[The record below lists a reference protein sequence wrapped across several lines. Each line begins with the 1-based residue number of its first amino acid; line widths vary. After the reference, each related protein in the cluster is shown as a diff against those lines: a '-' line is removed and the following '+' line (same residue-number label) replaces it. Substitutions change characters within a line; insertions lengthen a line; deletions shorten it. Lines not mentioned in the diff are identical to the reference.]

1 MKPAL
6 IEAILS
12 QSSRI
17 RLIDAEHAKELVS
30 GKTEK
35 PTGVD
40 PGAFFIAR
48 STQYLLASIPLH
60 LFAPNEDSERY
71 DGTVDTQRAQHYAR
85 RLQHVMAVDGHDA
98 AVDTVPPIIAGA
110 RKADLLGIIDGGHRI
125 TAARLAGTKEI
136 MTLMRVPEGMY
147 EFIRALCELREGFN
161 ELRQQ
166 GEAVETIADPGRS
179 PFISDG
185 PSLAQC
191 AEPRKHRRMAV

>member
-17 RLIDAEHAKELVS
+17 RLIDADQAKEMVS

-35 PTGVD
+35 PMGVD
-40 PGAFFIAR
+40 PGAFFISR

-60 LFAPNEDSERY
+60 LFAPNEDSAHY
-71 DGTVDTQRAQHYAR
+71 DGTVDGKRAQHYAR
-85 RLQHVMAVDGHDA
+85 RIQHVMATYGHDA
-98 AVDTVPPIIAGA
+98 AVDAVPPVIAGA

-147 EFIRALCELREGFN
+147 EFIRALCEIRAGFN
-161 ELRQQ
+161 ELRHQ
-166 GEAVETIADPGRS
+166 GEAVGSKVDPGRS
-179 PFISDG
+179 PIISDG
-185 PSLAQC
+185 LSLAQDS
-191 AEPRKHRRMAV
+191 EPRKHRRMAV

>member
-17 RLIDAEHAKELVS
+17 RLIDADHAKEMVS

-35 PTGVD
+35 PMGVD
-40 PGAFFIAR
+40 PGAFFMAR
-48 STQYLLASIPLH
+48 SAQYLLASIPLH
-60 LFAPNEDSERY
+60 LFAPNEDSAHY
-71 DGTVDTQRAQHYAR
+71 DGTVDAQRAQHYAR
-85 RLQHVMAVDGHDA
+85 RIQHVMAVDGHDA
-98 AVDTVPPIIAGA
+98 AVDAVPPVIAGA

-147 EFIRALCELREGFN
+147 EFIRALCEIRGGFN
-161 ELRQQ
+161 ELRIQDSGAAMRPEARRRQEVAEEINPSQ
-166 GEAVETIADPGRS
+166 GADSIR
-179 PFISDG
+179 
-185 PSLAQC
+185 
-191 AEPRKHRRMAV
+191 RRRMTA

>member
-17 RLIDAEHAKELVS
+17 SLIDADQAKEMVS

-35 PTGVD
+35 PMGVD

-60 LFAPNEDSERY
+60 LFAPNEDSAHY
-71 DGTVDTQRAQHYAR
+71 DSTVDGKRAQHYAR
-85 RLQHVMAVDGHDA
+85 RIQHVMAADGNDA
-98 AVDTVPPIIAGA
+98 AVDSVPPVIAGA

-147 EFIRALCELREGFN
+147 EFIRALCEIRAGIN
-161 ELRQQ
+161 ELRHQ
-166 GEAVETIADPGRS
+166 GEAVEPKADPGRS
-179 PFISDG
+179 PIISDG
-185 PSLAQC
+185 LSLAQD
-191 AEPRKHRRMAV
+191 AEPRKHRRMTA